1 MDIFLQVIVTGI
13 ATGGVY
19 GLIALGFVLIFKA
32 TGILNLAT
40 GAFMTLGAYICLTVL
55 GQFGAPFWVAFLCT
69 LGFAIVMGIVLER
82 IILRPLIGEPII
94 SVVMV
99 TIGLSSILQG
109 LTHII
114 WSPEYRSFPEIFP
127 PEPLDLGFAIVPSGL
142 LWGFIFAAIGTII
155 FILIFKLTRTG
166 VAMRAT
172 ASDQQAALSM
182 GISVRWIFAL
192 SWSYGAVAAVIGGIV
207 IGNISGI
214 SIYLGDIGLKV
225 LAVIIL
231 GGLDSIGGAILG
243 GLIIGI
249 LENLTGLYL
258 DPVFGGGVKNVAPFF
273 ILVLI
278 IMIRPYG
285 LFGKKIIERV
295 CILDTGRWFLVSG
308 CWLLVAA
315 ISEVSARSQR
325 PVTSDK

>member
-1 MDIFLQVIVTGI
+1 MDIFLQIIVTGI

-55 GQFGAPFWVAFLCT
+55 SQLGMPFWLAFLCT
-69 LGFAIVMGIVLER
+69 LGFAILLGVVLER

-109 LTHII
+109 LTHLI
-114 WSPEYRSFPEIFP
+114 WSPDYRSFPEIFP
-127 PEPLDLGFAIVPSGL
+127 PEPLDLGIAIVPSGL
-142 LWGFIFAAIGTII
+142 LWGFIFAAAGTFI

-192 SWSYGAVAAVIGGIV
+192 SWCYGAVAAVIGGIV

-249 LENLTGLYL
+249 LENLAGLYL
-258 DPVFGGGVKNVAPFF
+258 DPIFGGGVKDVAPFF

-295 CILDTGRWFLVSG
+295 
-308 CWLLVAA
+308 
-315 ISEVSARSQR
+315 
-325 PVTSDK
+325 

>member
-1 MDIFLQVIVTGI
+1 MDIFLQIIVTGI

-55 GQFGAPFWVAFLCT
+55 SQLGMPFWLAFLCT
-69 LGFAIVMGIVLER
+69 LGFAILLGVVLER

-109 LTHII
+109 LTHLI
-114 WSPEYRSFPEIFP
+114 WSPDYRSFPEIFP
-127 PEPLDLGFAIVPSGL
+127 PEPLDLGIAIVPSGL
-142 LWGFIFAAIGTII
+142 LWGFIFAAAGTLI

-192 SWSYGAVAAVIGGIV
+192 SWCYGAVAAVIGGIV

-249 LENLTGLYL
+249 LENLAGLYL
-258 DPVFGGGVKNVAPFF
+258 DPIFGGGVKDVAPFF

-295 CILDTGRWFLVSG
+295 
-308 CWLLVAA
+308 
-315 ISEVSARSQR
+315 
-325 PVTSDK
+325 

>member
-1 MDIFLQVIVTGI
+1 MHMDIFLQIIVTGI

-55 GQFGAPFWVAFLCT
+55 AQLGAPFWLAFLGT
-69 LGFAIVMGIVLER
+69 LGFAILLGIVLER
-82 IILRPLIGEPII
+82 LILRPLIGEPII
-94 SVVMV
+94 AVVMV

-109 LTHII
+109 LTHLI
-114 WSPEYRSFPEIFP
+114 WSPDYRSFPEIFP

-142 LWGFIFAAIGTII
+142 LWGFIFAAVGTLV

-249 LENLTGLYL
+249 LENLAGLYL
-258 DPVFGGGVKNVAPFF
+258 DPIFGGGVKDVAPFF

-295 CILDTGRWFLVSG
+295 
-308 CWLLVAA
+308 
-315 ISEVSARSQR
+315 
-325 PVTSDK
+325 

>member
-1 MDIFLQVIVTGI
+1 MDIFLQIIVTGI

-40 GAFMTLGAYICLTVL
+40 GAFMTLGAYISLTILVRL
-55 GQFGAPFWVAFLCT
+55 GAPFWLAFLGT
-69 LGFAIVMGIVLER
+69 LGFAILLGIVLER
-82 IILRPLIGEPII
+82 LILRPLIGEPII

-109 LTHII
+109 LTHLI
-114 WSPEYRSFPEIFP
+114 WSPDYRSFPEIFP

-142 LWGFIFAAIGTII
+142 LWGFIFAAVGTLI

-249 LENLTGLYL
+249 LENLAGLYL
-258 DPVFGGGVKNVAPFF
+258 DPIFGGGVKDVAPFF

-295 CILDTGRWFLVSG
+295 
-308 CWLLVAA
+308 
-315 ISEVSARSQR
+315 
-325 PVTSDK
+325 

>member
-1 MDIFLQVIVTGI
+1 MEIFLQVIVTGI

-40 GAFMTLGAYICLTVL
+40 GAFMTLGAYISLTVL
-55 GQFGAPFWVAFLCT
+55 GQFGAPFWVAFVCT
-69 LGFAIVMGIVLER
+69 LVFAIVMGIVLER

-142 LWGFIFAAIGTII
+142 LWGFVFAAIGTII

-182 GISVRWIFAL
+182 GISVRWVFAL

-258 DPVFGGGVKNVAPFF
+258 DPVFGGGVKDVAPFF

-295 CILDTGRWFLVSG
+295 
-308 CWLLVAA
+308 
-315 ISEVSARSQR
+315 
-325 PVTSDK
+325 

>member
-1 MDIFLQVIVTGI
+1 MDIFIQLIVTGI

-82 IILRPLIGEPII
+82 IILRPLIGQPII

-109 LTHII
+109 LTHVI

-142 LWGFIFAAIGTII
+142 LWGFIFAAISTTI

-182 GISVRWIFAL
+182 GISVRWVFAL

-231 GGLDSIGGAILG
+231 GGLDSIGGAIIG

-249 LENLTGLYL
+249 LENLAGLYL
-258 DPVFGGGVKNVAPFF
+258 DPVFGGGVKDVAPFF
-273 ILVLI
+273 ILIVI

-295 CILDTGRWFLVSG
+295 
-308 CWLLVAA
+308 
-315 ISEVSARSQR
+315 
-325 PVTSDK
+325 

>member
-1 MDIFLQVIVTGI
+1 MDIFIQIIVTGI

-32 TGILNLAT
+32 TGLLNLAT
-40 GAFMTLGAYICLTVL
+40 GAFMTLGAYICLTVI
-55 GQFGAPFWVAFLCT
+55 GQLGAPFWLAFLCT
-69 LGFAIVMGIVLER
+69 LGFAILLGIVLER
-82 IILRPLIGEPII
+82 LILRPLIGEPII

-109 LTHII
+109 LTHLI
-114 WSPEYRSFPEIFP
+114 WSPDYRSFPEIFP

-142 LWGFIFAAIGTII
+142 LWGFIFAAVGTLI

-207 IGNISGI
+207 VGNISGI

-249 LENLTGLYL
+249 LENLAGLYL
-258 DPVFGGGVKNVAPFF
+258 DPIFGGGVKDVAPFF
-273 ILVLI
+273 ILVVI
-278 IMIRPYG
+278 IMIRPHG

-295 CILDTGRWFLVSG
+295 
-308 CWLLVAA
+308 
-315 ISEVSARSQR
+315 
-325 PVTSDK
+325 

>member
-1 MDIFLQVIVTGI
+1 MEIFLQIIITGI

-55 GQFGAPFWVAFLCT
+55 SQLGAPFWLAFLCT
-69 LGFAIVMGIVLER
+69 LGFAIMLGIVLER

-109 LTHII
+109 LTHLI
-114 WSPEYRSFPEIFP
+114 WSPDFRSFPEIFP
-127 PEPLDLGFAIVPSGL
+127 PEPLDLGIAIVPSGL
-142 LWGFIFAAIGTII
+142 LWGFIFAAVGTII

-182 GISVRWIFAL
+182 GISVRWVFAL

-243 GLIIGI
+243 GLIIGV
-249 LENLTGLYL
+249 LENLAGLYL
-258 DPVFGGGVKNVAPFF
+258 DPIFGGGVKDVAPFF

-295 CILDTGRWFLVSG
+295 
-308 CWLLVAA
+308 
-315 ISEVSARSQR
+315 
-325 PVTSDK
+325 

>member
-1 MDIFLQVIVTGI
+1 MGKVSFAHQFVQLHEQIALCILNMEIFLQIIITGI

-55 GQFGAPFWVAFLCT
+55 SQLGAPFWLAFLCT
-69 LGFAIVMGIVLER
+69 LGFAIMLGVVLEK

-109 LTHII
+109 LTHLI
-114 WSPEYRSFPEIFP
+114 WSPDFRSFPEIFP
-127 PEPLDLGFAIVPSGL
+127 AEPLDLGIAIVPSGL
-142 LWGFIFAAIGTII
+142 LWGFIFAAVGTII

-182 GISVRWIFAL
+182 GISVRWVFAL

-243 GLIIGI
+243 GLIIGV
-249 LENLTGLYL
+249 LENLAGLYL
-258 DPVFGGGVKNVAPFF
+258 DPIFGGGVKDVAPFF

-295 CILDTGRWFLVSG
+295 
-308 CWLLVAA
+308 
-315 ISEVSARSQR
+315 
-325 PVTSDK
+325 

>member
-1 MDIFLQVIVTGI
+1 MDIFIQLIVTGI

-82 IILRPLIGEPII
+82 IILRPLIGQPII

-109 LTHII
+109 LTHVI

-155 FILIFKLTRTG
+155 FTLIFKLTRTG

-182 GISVRWIFAL
+182 GISVRWVFAL

-231 GGLDSIGGAILG
+231 GGLDSIGGAIIG

-249 LENLTGLYL
+249 LENLAGLYL
-258 DPVFGGGVKNVAPFF
+258 DPVFGGGVKDVAPFF
-273 ILVLI
+273 ILIVI

-295 CILDTGRWFLVSG
+295 
-308 CWLLVAA
+308 
-315 ISEVSARSQR
+315 
-325 PVTSDK
+325 